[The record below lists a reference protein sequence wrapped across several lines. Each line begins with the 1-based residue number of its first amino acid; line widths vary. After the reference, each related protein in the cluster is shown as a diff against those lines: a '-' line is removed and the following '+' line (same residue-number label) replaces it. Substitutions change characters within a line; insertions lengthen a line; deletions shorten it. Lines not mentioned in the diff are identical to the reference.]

1 MMLYCTGSAV
11 VIESTS
17 CESICALICSLI
29 TCHTTDAMHQKHART
44 SIVIDGAF
52 NIQKERPSTMTDQDE
67 VFRAQLATLVAQG
80 LFFCDVIPIIIAE
93 ADWRVEL
100 QTA

>member
-1 MMLYCTGSAV
+1 
-11 VIESTS
+11 
-17 CESICALICSLI
+17 
-29 TCHTTDAMHQKHART
+29 
-44 SIVIDGAF
+44 
-52 NIQKERPSTMTDQDE
+52 MTDQDE
-67 VFRAQLATLVAQG
+67 VFRAQLAFLVAQG